1 MEHTRK
7 LRIGCARIACKRGML
22 MADFF
27 LFINEILWG
36 SILIYL
42 LVGAGLWFTW
52 RCGFVQFR
60 YLTHLRS
67 LLLANKNADSSGL
80 SSFQALCTSL
90 AARVGSGNLSGVA
103 LALTLGGPGAIFWM
117 WVVAML
123 GMATSFAECTLAQL
137 YKTRDSEGNY
147 RGGPAWY
154 MERGLGMRWMGVMF
168 SIFLMIAF
176 GLIFNAV
183 QANSIANA
191 VNHAFG
197 IPKTWI
203 GMALVVITAGTIWG
217 GMRGTARVAQWLVP
231 FMALIWVL
239 MSLVVMAMNI
249 ERLPEVVSLV
259 FKSAFGWQEAASGA
273 IGFTISQAI
282 TTGFQRGMFSNE
294 AGMGSS
300 PNAAAA
306 AAPWPPHP
314 ASQGL
319 VQMFGVLIDTMII
332 CTATAGIILFSGI
345 LDTADP
351 SMNGITLVQQ
361 ALSSMVGSWGTG
373 FIAFIVM
380 LFAFTSIVANYAYA
394 ENNLFFLQQ
403 KSPFATVLFRCLALV
418 MVMFGTLSPLPL
430 VWQMAD
436 VAMAFM
442 AVTNLTALLLLSP
455 IARDLSADYLRQLKL
470 GEIPVFD
477 PNRFPEIKSQLA
489 PGIWDNPKPPETKR

>member
-1 MEHTRK
+1 
-7 LRIGCARIACKRGML
+7 

-442 AVTNLTALLLLSP
+442 AVTNLTAILLLSP

-477 PNRFPEIKSQLA
+477 PNRFPEIKNQLA

>member
-1 MEHTRK
+1 
-7 LRIGCARIACKRGML
+7 

-60 YLTHLRS
+60 YLTQLRS
-67 LLLANKNADSSGL
+67 IILANKNKDPSGI

-191 VNHAFG
+191 VNNAFG

-203 GMALVVITAGTIWG
+203 GIGLVVLTAGVIWG
-217 GMRGTARVAQWLVP
+217 GMRGTARIAQWLVP

-273 IGFTISQAI
+273 LGFTISQAI

-306 AAPWPPHP
+306 AATWPPHP

-319 VQMFGVLIDTMII
+319 VQMFGVLIDTIII
-332 CTATAGIILFSGI
+332 CSATAGIILFSGI
-345 LDTADP
+345 LDTASPD
-351 SMNGITLVQQ
+351 MNGIMLVQQ
-361 ALSSMVGSWGTG
+361 ALSIVVGSWGTG
-373 FIAFIVM
+373 FIALIVM

-394 ENNLFFLQQ
+394 ENNLLFLQQ

-442 AVTNLTALLLLSP
+442 AVTNLTAILLLSP
-455 IARDLSADYLRQLKL
+455 IARDLSIDYLRQLKL
-470 GEIPVFD
+470 GDTPVFD

-489 PGIWDNPKPPETKR
+489 PGIWDSPEPPETKR

>member
-1 MEHTRK
+1 MT
-7 LRIGCARIACKRGML
+7 
-22 MADFF
+22 DFF

-60 YLTHLRS
+60 YLTKIRRIVM
-67 LLLANKNADSSGL
+67 AKNDADPSGL

-103 LALTLGGPGAIFWM
+103 IALTLGGPGAIFWM
-117 WVVAML
+117 WVVAIL
-123 GMATSFAECTLAQL
+123 GMATSFVECSLAQL

-168 SIFLMIAF
+168 SIFLMLAF

-183 QANSIANA
+183 QANAIANA
-191 VNHAFG
+191 VNNAFG

-203 GMALVVITAGTIWG
+203 GISLMVVTAGVIWG
-217 GMRGTARVAQWLVP
+217 GMRGTARISQWLVP

-249 ERLPEVVSLV
+249 ERLPDVIALV

-273 IGFTISQAI
+273 LGFTISQAI

-306 AAPWPPHP
+306 AATWPPHP

-319 VQMFGVLIDTMII
+319 VQMFGVFIDTIII
-332 CTATAGIILFSGI
+332 CSATAGIVLFSGI
-345 LDTADP
+345 LDAP
-351 SMNGITLVQQ
+351 HPELNGIMLVQQ
-361 ALSSMVGSWGTG
+361 ALSNVVGSWASA
-373 FIAFIVM
+373 FIALIVI

-394 ENNLFFLQQ
+394 ENNLMFLQQ

-442 AVTNLTALLLLSP
+442 AATNLTAILLLSP
-455 IARDLSADYLRQLKL
+455 VARDLSNDYLRQLRL
-470 GEIPVFD
+470 GVTPVFD
-477 PNRFPEIKSQLA
+477 PNRFPEIKSQLE
-489 PGIWDNPKPPETKR
+489 PGIWDNPTAPETKR

>member
-1 MEHTRK
+1 
-7 LRIGCARIACKRGML
+7 

-60 YLTHLRS
+60 YLTQLRS
-67 LLLANKNADSSGL
+67 IILANKNKDPSGI

-137 YKTRDSEGNY
+137 YKTRDIEGNY

-191 VNHAFG
+191 VNNAFG

-203 GMALVVITAGTIWG
+203 GIGLVVLTAGVIWG

-273 IGFTISQAI
+273 LGFTISQAI

-306 AAPWPPHP
+306 AATWPPHP

-319 VQMFGVLIDTMII
+319 VQMFGVLIDTIII
-332 CTATAGIILFSGI
+332 CSATAGIILFSGI
-345 LDTADP
+345 LDTASPD
-351 SMNGITLVQQ
+351 MNGIMLVQQ
-361 ALSSMVGSWGTG
+361 ALSSVVGSWGTG
-373 FIAFIVM
+373 FIALIVM

-394 ENNLFFLQQ
+394 ENNLLFLQQ

-442 AVTNLTALLLLSP
+442 AVTNLTAILLLSP
-455 IARDLSADYLRQLKL
+455 IARDLSIDYLRQLKL
-470 GEIPVFD
+470 GETPVFD

-489 PGIWDNPKPPETKR
+489 PGIWDNPEPPETRR

>member
-1 MEHTRK
+1 
-7 LRIGCARIACKRGML
+7 ML

-36 SILIYL
+36 SVLIYL

-60 YLTHLRS
+60 YLTQIRS
-67 LLLANKNADSSGL
+67 IILSNKSGDSSGL

-137 YKTRDSEGNY
+137 YKTRDDEGNY

-203 GMALVVITAGTIWG
+203 GIGLVVLTAGVIWG
-217 GMRGTARVAQWLVP
+217 GMRGTARIAQWLVP
-231 FMALIWVL
+231 FMAFIWVL

-306 AAPWPPHP
+306 AAAWPPHP

-319 VQMFGVLIDTMII
+319 VQMFGVLIDTIII

-345 LDTADP
+345 LDTANP

-403 KSPFATVLFRCLALV
+403 KSPFATVLFRCLALM
-418 MVMFGTLSPLPL
+418 MVMFGTLSPLTL

-436 VAMAFM
+436 TAMAFM
-442 AVTNLTALLLLSP
+442 AVTNLTAILLLSP
-455 IARDLSADYLRQLKL
+455 IARDLSKDYLRQLKL
-470 GEIPVFD
+470 GETPVFD

-489 PGIWDNPKPPETKR
+489 PGIWDNPKPTETKR